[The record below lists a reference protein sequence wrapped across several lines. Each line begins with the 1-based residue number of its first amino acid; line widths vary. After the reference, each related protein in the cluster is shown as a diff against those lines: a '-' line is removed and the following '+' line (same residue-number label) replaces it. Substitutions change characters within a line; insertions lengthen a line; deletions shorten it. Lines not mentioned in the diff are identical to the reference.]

1 MHGLISRYWW
11 VFLVRGLAAI
21 VFGLLAFFQPGITL
35 ETLVLFFGAYAL
47 VDGIFSIIAAFG
59 GREHTEHWFL
69 LLLEGLL
76 GVAVGIMTWRSPGIT
91 TIALLLYIAAWALVT
106 GVLEIVAAVRLRK
119 EIEGEGWMA
128 LSGVLSILLGLFLMW
143 APGAGALGLV
153 WAIGG
158 YAIAFGIA
166 LILLGFGVRKSA
178 PVA

>member
-1 MHGLISRYWW
+1 MQELISKYWW
-11 VFLVRGLAAI
+11 VFLVRGIAAI

-59 GREHTEHWFL
+59 GRDSSEHWFL

-76 GVAVGIMTWRSPGIT
+76 GIAVGIMTWRSPGIT
-91 TIALLLYIAAWALVT
+91 AAALLLYIAAWALVT

-119 EIEGEGWMA
+119 EIEGEGWLA
-128 LSGVLSILLGLFLMW
+128 LSGLLSILLGLFLMW

-158 YAIAFGIA
+158 YAVAFGIA
-166 LILLGFGVRKSA
+166 LILLGLGVRKSGQ
-178 PVA
+178 VA